1 MPNPLFI
8 DGPTGRL
15 FSVFHPPEGPG
26 GPGGEAVLY
35 LPPFAEEMNRSRRMA
50 ALMARALAREQIGC
64 LILDPFGTGDSGGD
78 FSGASWEI
86 WRTDAAAAAEWLKER
101 GFSRISLLGLRLG
114 ACLALDVASNFPVAL
129 PRILLWQPV
138 ANGKTFLNQFLR
150 IRVAMGLAETPEG
163 PPKTTRETTK
173 ILRQRLD
180 DGETLEV
187 AGYALTPNMAQAI
200 EGLRLAQLGQDCGC
214 PIHWLNVGAGDDG
227 ELPPAAKSV
236 LGHWAQTG
244 VQVKAET
251 VRGEAFWTIEETTL
265 APDLVSATVRLF
277 TGEVP

>member
-8 DGPTGRL
+8 DGPSGRL
-15 FSVFHPPEGPG
+15 FSVFHPPE

-50 ALMARALAREQIGC
+50 ALMARALAGKHIGC

-78 FSGASWEI
+78 FSAAGWEI
-86 WRTDAAAAAEWLKER
+86 WRADAAAAAEWLKER

-114 ACLALDVASNFPVAL
+114 ACLALDVASNFPVELA
-129 PRILLWQPV
+129 RIVLWQPV

-150 IRVAMGLAETPEG
+150 IRVAMGLAETPAG

-173 ILRQRLD
+173 NLRQRLE

-187 AGYALTPNMAQAI
+187 AGYALTPDMAQAI
-200 EGLRLAQLGQDCGC
+200 DGLRLAQLGLDCRC
-214 PIHWLNVGAGDDG
+214 PIHWLNVGGGSGG

-244 VQVKAET
+244 LPVTART
-251 VRGEAFWTIEETTL
+251 VPGEAFWTIEETTL
-265 APDLVSATVRLF
+265 APDLVSATARLF